1 MAQYFAR
8 SLLGLI
14 AVLIVVSIVTF
25 ALMHEVPGGPFAREK
40 KLPQTVLDNL
50 NAKYNLDEPV
60 WKQYLN
66 YMGDLLIPKITT
78 GPYKFSV
85 TDDHL
90 FNIELPFGD
99 NATLRWMNFGPSY
112 TDRTRSVNG
121 IIQDHL
127 PISFQLGVAA
137 MVVATVIGIPLG
149 TAAAL
154 RKNTPVDY
162 FSMSVAILG
171 VSVPAIVLGPL
182 LQYVVAVE
190 LNWLPTTG
198 WGSFE
203 QLIMPAFALGFA
215 QSALIARLT
224 RASLLQVLN
233 EDYIRTANAKGLP
246 NRQVVWLHAMKNAMI
261 PVVTVMGPLFA
272 ALVTGT
278 FVIEKVFGLPGLGYY
293 FVVSINQRDYATI
306 MGTTLL
312 FAFFIVIANFIVD
325 LTYVWLDPR
334 IRFND

>member
-1 MAQYFAR
+1 MAQYFGR
-8 SLLGLI
+8 SLLGLVS
-14 AVLIVVSIVTF
+14 VLIIVSIVTF
-25 ALMHEVPGGPFAREK
+25 ALMHQVPGGPFAREK
-40 KLPQTVLDNL
+40 KLPQNVLDNL
-50 NAKYNLDEPV
+50 NAKYNLDDPV

-78 GPYKFSV
+78 GEYKFSV

-90 FNIELPFGD
+90 FNIKLPFGD
-99 NATLRWMNFGPSY
+99 NTTLRWMNFGPSY

-127 PISFQLGVAA
+127 PLSFQLGLAA
-137 MVVATVIGIPLG
+137 MIVATVIGLPLG
-149 TAAAL
+149 TVAAL
-154 RKNTPVDY
+154 RKNTGFDY
-162 FSMSVAILG
+162 FSMGVAILG

-182 LQYVVAVE
+182 LQYIVAVE

-198 WGSFE
+198 WGSLE
-203 QLIMPAFALGFA
+203 QLVMPAFALGFA

-233 EDYIRTANAKGLP
+233 EDYIRTAHAKGLLS
-246 NRQVVWLHAMKNAMI
+246 RQVVWLHAMKNAMI

-272 ALVTGT
+272 ALITGT